1 MKIKFTQFRWL
12 VTMLLLVT
20 AMVMP
25 KMAWA
30 EPYDENGFAE
40 DGSYQHATLTTDQHD
55 INGDGT
61 KDEVYEIGNAGQL
74 YWFAALVN
82 GELGDETQNTS
93 ANAVLT
99 ANITVNKDVLYYD
112 GTLANNYPNF
122 ITWTPI
128 GVNGYEGTFDGQGH
142 TISGL
147 YFNNSEGDLVGL
159 FGGNS
164 GTIKNVGVVD
174 SYFYGHFNVG
184 GVCGSNSNGGK
195 ITGCYNTGTV
205 SGNDGVGGVCGDNYI
220 ATITGCYN
228 TGAVSG
234 ETVYVGGVC
243 GCNKAGKITGC
254 YTNNGGVCI
263 NEEGTITGDCGEK
276 SDNEFRDG
284 TVCPLLNKAL
294 KKVNA
299 SVRFYQGANY
309 PEFIKNLPSLVG
321 DVYQISNKEELYA
334 FAQLVNNGETNAN
347 AVLTANI
354 TVNTDVLKSDG
365 TLNNNGSGFEPWTPI
380 GNAQN
385 SYTGT
390 FDGQGHTISGL
401 YFKDVYASH
410 VGLFSYSSG
419 TIRNV
424 GVIDSY
430 FKGSDYIGG
439 VCGYNHAEGDFS
451 QATIENCYNTGTVS
465 GNFDT
470 VGGVCGS
477 NGGKIT
483 GCYNTGTVSGNSN
496 VGGVCGYGT
505 ATIENCYNTGSVSG
519 NIYIGGV
526 CGYNHAEGEYSTVT
540 IENCYNTGTVSGY
553 DNVGGVCGYNH
564 AKSEYST
571 VTIENCYNTGTVS
584 CNGHYAGG
592 VCGYNYAEGEYS
604 TVTIE
609 NCYNTGTVSGS
620 GSNVGGVCGANQAL
634 DNCTAPITNCY
645 YNSEKY
651 TGNAIGTNDGTVTN
665 VEGKTTAQFMS
676 GEVCYLMNN
685 GITDGTLTW
694 HQNIDMEGATKDPYP
709 VLDNTHGVVYQC
721 SVCTSA
727 YSNTEG
733 AKGAHDYVDVGNG
746 FLTCEACGTKSY
758 QPATLNASNQYEIS
772 NAGQLY
778 WFAAL
783 VNGDESVCDYDAD
796 TNPTGTQQ
804 KSAASAKLTADIV
817 VNSGLAEGKT
827 MLESLEYD
835 TASGKVTNGSSFVAW
850 TPMGYYKSD
859 DDYVEY
865 KGTFDGQGHTISGL
879 YFNDSKVESIGL
891 FGSVYEGYVKNVGV
905 VDSYFCGNA
914 WVGGVCGWA
923 GNSRIENCYN
933 EGTVYGSDDRTG
945 GVCGDVS
952 MSTIENCYN
961 EGTVFCLD
969 GDAGGVC
976 GDVVDGTIINCHNS
990 GSVSGGCYVGGV
1002 CGMVNIC
1009 DTDKSYMINCYNT
1022 GDVKGVGTSVSLT
1035 TGGVCGLF
1043 NRSIYLNCYNTGT
1056 VSATAAEVGPVLG
1069 ETFYSYCNNCYYLEG
1084 CNAEGTSFTN
1094 EFGTKMSSATFGSG
1108 EVAYLLSQGSTV
1120 VDKNTST
1127 YYSGASW
1134 GQQLGSD
1141 DYPVLSDYKVI
1152 KAAEGDNKTYWAT
1165 FSNQSSDMDLSGLT
1179 VYTAK
1184 VSEGILTLTPCT
1196 DHIVAKGEGVLV
1208 KGNSE
1213 YLNALMLND
1222 KTETPEANNDLVA
1235 TPAEPTVINAT
1246 TGHVLYRLTYNNV
1259 SAKEGLGFYLSLVK
1273 DGNNNVIENSVG
1285 SQLKATPG
1293 KAYLKVSTEAA
1304 TTPATAALARSFV
1317 FPGDDETTGIGEI
1330 VIEGDAGISGSA
1342 NANGRIYNL
1351 QGQQVTA
1358 PVKGLYIKNNKKVII
1373 K

>member
-112 GTLANNYPNF
+112 GTLANNYPDF

-128 GVNGYEGTFDGQGH
+128 SHFGSYAGTFDGQGH

-205 SGNDGVGGVCGDNYI
+205 SGNDRVGGVCGDNYI

-380 GNAQN
+380 GF
-385 SYTGT
+385 SFPYEGT

-439 VCGYNHAEGDFS
+439 VCGYNHAEGD
-451 QATIENCYNTGTVS
+451 
-465 GNFDT
+465 
-470 VGGVCGS
+470 
-477 NGGKIT
+477 
-483 GCYNTGTVSGNSN
+483 NS
-496 VGGVCGYGT
+496 T
-505 ATIENCYNTGSVSG
+505 A
-519 NIYIGGV
+519 
-526 CGYNHAEGEYSTVT
+526 
-540 IENCYNTGTVSGY
+540 
-553 DNVGGVCGYNH
+553 
-564 AKSEYST
+564 
-571 VTIENCYNTGTVS
+571 
-584 CNGHYAGG
+584 
-592 VCGYNYAEGEYS
+592 
-604 TVTIE
+604 TIE

-665 VEGKTTAQFMS
+665 VEGKTTARFMS